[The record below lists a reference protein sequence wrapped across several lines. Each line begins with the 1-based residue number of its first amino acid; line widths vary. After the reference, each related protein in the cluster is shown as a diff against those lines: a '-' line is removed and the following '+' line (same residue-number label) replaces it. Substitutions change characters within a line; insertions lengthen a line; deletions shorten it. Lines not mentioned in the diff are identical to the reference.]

1 MSALTA
7 ENYVREWVA
16 AGRRNG
22 LVRRPWEDAF
32 QAVGAIQEAANRG
45 YLSISSNAACDIT
58 LTPLGEAIAANNIE
72 AVIAAARE
80 TQDRFTA
87 YVRSQPV
94 APMDRKDNH
103 VLAGVKFSATSRGGG
118 KEPPIVAI
126 DVKVPSVRPF
136 ASSEYDDAKVAVD
149 ALQRAVAFYLT
160 HLEALS

>member
-1 MSALTA
+1 MSALSP

-16 AGRRNG
+16 DGRRNG

-32 QAVGAIQEAANRG
+32 QEAGAIQEAENRG
-45 YLSISSNAACDIT
+45 YLSISRNAACDIT
-58 LTPLGEAIAANNIE
+58 LTPLGEAIAANDIE

-94 APMDRKDNH
+94 APMDRKDKRALADVSFDS
-103 VLAGVKFSATSRGGG
+103 VLRTVGHGEMAYSVQVRGEYANAYTKGATDTVSA
-118 KEPPIVAI
+118 
-126 DVKVPSVRPF
+126 
-136 ASSEYDDAKVAVD
+136 
-149 ALQRAVAFYLT
+149 ALARAVAFYLT